1 MDCIFCKIVT
11 GEIPCYRIYED
22 ESVLAFLDINPV
34 SSGHTLVIPK
44 KHYENIYDISE
55 GDLANVTMV
64 TKNLAK
70 KYKQLFEADGITIH
84 QANEKAGGQIIFHY
98 HMHIVPRYFDDGLK
112 LWFHRDANKKIDL
125 ETVWDKIKRGFK

>member
-1 MDCIFCKIVT
+1 MDCIFCKIVN
-11 GEIPCYRIYED
+11 GEIPCYRVYED
-22 ESVLAFLDINPV
+22 EFVLAFLDINPV
-34 SSGHTLVIPK
+34 SAGHTLVIPK

-55 GDLANVTMV
+55 EDLICVTMV

-98 HMHIVPRYFDDGLK
+98 HMHIVPRYSNDGLK
-112 LWFHRDANKKIDL
+112 LWFHRDSDKKIDL
-125 ETVWDKIKRGFK
+125 EKTYKKIKENI